1 MFNSVVLH
9 RIIEVTEVKNKKKK
23 EKRREEITKE

>member
-9 RIIEVTEVKNKKKK
+9 RITEVTEVKNKKKK